1 MNDEYGRPSYQTRN
15 STAFQQKPLGKSFAV
30 GNNLESGQKFSL
42 SQSDRENHTHIIGS
56 TGTGKSKFLEL
67 LLRQDIKNR
76 RAGLCLIDPHG
87 SLYDEIILHASHRY
101 SSYADRFILFNP
113 AGENEDI
120 IGFNPVHP
128 EAESLD
134 YLLES
139 LISACLKAWGQDDT
153 DRTPRITKWLGN
165 IFHTLISNDLTLIE
179 SVPLLSIHNKDQR
192 ELLLRNVHNDL
203 VLDDWRMFEVSSN
216 TQKQSLIEGA
226 ANRLRKFLN
235 SESIRNIVGQRD
247 RVLDFSKAMDEG
259 KIILINLN
267 GQGKISQE
275 NMKLLGILVVNEIF
289 RCAKLRDTRDRNLK
303 PFYFYI
309 DEFAQFVTRDIARSL
324 EEARKFKLFM
334 ILAHQH
340 LAQLQKDDEYLYAS
354 VLTNCRNKVV
364 FGGLS
369 REDAKIMTDEV
380 STGFV
385 NLQSI
390 KDEIYTTK
398 ARQNLEKRTV
408 GSWTEGTSESQSKGS
423 SVGHTDGVSEGHSE
437 GISEGKSF
445 GLSLGKSKGKTKGH
459 SDTATEGNAQTN
471 SRSEGRNYSRSF
483 AQSVGFQPIKDA
495 GEAVAKK
502 LFGKGNDPSS
512 WGQTQGE
519 TEGQTFQTGQ
529 SDTQS
534 QSKSHSENA
543 SETSTNTE
551 TQSKTNTKSHSRSEI
566 RSTSKSDSRST
577 SDTHS
582 TGTSKSKG
590 ISETWVN
597 SAEEYQELS
606 SRTFW
611 SLQELEYMQ
620 MADLKNQGVAQ
631 AFFKLKESAPMSV
644 QIERID
650 SVFYHN
656 RTSEQRLK
664 RFKTKAVT
672 SNQSCYTPIDQ
683 VYLEREQRQIAA
695 FGEPLQLDSHTIEG
709 KFVEVQN
716 GAVKPHDDPFN

>member
-1 MNDEYGRPSYQTRN
+1 M
-15 STAFQQKPLGKSFAV
+15 
-30 GNNLESGQKFSL
+30 
-42 SQSDRENHTHIIGS
+42 
-56 TGTGKSKFLEL
+56 
-67 LLRQDIKNR
+67 
-76 RAGLCLIDPHG
+76 
-87 SLYDEIILHASHRY
+87 
-101 SSYADRFILFNP
+101 
-113 AGENEDI
+113 
-120 IGFNPVHP
+120 
-128 EAESLD
+128 
-134 YLLES
+134 
-139 LISACLKAWGQDDT
+139 
-153 DRTPRITKWLGN
+153 
-165 IFHTLISNDLTLIE
+165 
-179 SVPLLSIHNKDQR
+179 
-192 ELLLRNVHNDL
+192 
-203 VLDDWRMFEVSSN
+203 SSN
-216 TQKQSLIEGA
+216 TQKQTLIEGA

-235 SESIRNIVGQRD
+235 SEAIRNIVGQRD
-247 RVLDFSKAMDEG
+247 RVLDFSKAMDES

-289 RCAKLRDTRDRNLK
+289 RCAKLRDTRDRSLK

-340 LAQLQKDDEYLYAS
+340 LAQLQNDDEYLYAS

-408 GSWTEGTSESQSKGS
+408 GSWSEGTSKSQSSGI

-437 GISEGKSF
+437 GVSEGKSF
-445 GLSLGKSKGKTKGH
+445 GLSLGKSKGKTKGR
-459 SDTATEGNAQTN
+459 SDTSTEGSAQTQ
-471 SRSEGRNYSRSF
+471 SQSESNNYSRSF
-483 AQSVGFQPIKDA
+483 AQSVGFQPIRDTT
-495 GEAVAKK
+495 EAFAKK
-502 LFGKGNDPSS
+502 LFGRGNDPSS
-512 WGQTQGE
+512 WGQTQAE
-519 TEGQTFQTGQ
+519 TEGQSSQAGN

-534 QSKSHSENA
+534 QSKGHSDNESA
-543 SETSTNTE
+543 TDTQSE
-551 TQSKTNTKSHSRSEI
+551 TQSKTKTKSHNRSEI
-566 RSTSKSDSRST
+566 RSTSKSDSHST
-577 SDTHS
+577 SETNS
-582 TGTSKSKG
+582 TGKSKSKG
-590 ISETWVN
+590 VSETWVN
-597 SAEEYQELS
+597 NAEEYQELS

-620 MADLKNQGVAQ
+620 MAHPKNQGVAQ
-631 AFFKLKESAPMSV
+631 AFFKLKESPPQSI

-664 RFKTKAVT
+664 RFKTKAVS
-672 SNQSCYTPIDQ
+672 SNQGCYTPIDQ

-709 KFVEVQN
+709 KFSEVQN
-716 GAVKPHDDPFN
+716 AGIRQNDDPFN